1 MKTKIEQAIWL
12 LLTAIMIALI
22 FMVVLPTGS
31 LLYTLLANTTLGFI
45 IIFLVNVVFGLGIKY
60 DLLVL
65 IFVAMFGLFAVAV
78 LIILNLLGMS
88 KNKKIM
94 QQRLG

>member
-94 QQRLG
+94 QQI